1 MKAHDRY
8 TNLAELAQTLT
19 ANEIAERY
27 GITIKAARSALTRR
41 KLSCVPMTQE
51 ARCEIMQKVA
61 DAKPKPI
68 ARPSRIRTWSLPAQ
82 TVTYVPHTLDEQAA
96 NYLRRECPVYRCWS
110 TGIANPKGDHWRR
123 GSMVLTPADIIALAR
138 RKGWTG

>member
-41 KLSCVPMTQE
+41 KLTCVPMTQE

-61 DAKPKPI
+61 KSKPK
-68 ARPSRIRTWSLPAQ
+68 ASRPRTWSLPAP
-82 TVTYVPHTLDEQAA
+82 VAYVPHTPGEAAA
-96 NYLRRECPVYRCWS
+96 NFLRRECAVYRCTDAGAAS
-110 TGIANPKGDHWRR
+110 PKGNHWRR
-123 GSMVLTPADIIALAR
+123 GSTVLTVEQLVALAR
-138 RKGWTG
+138 RKGWNG